1 MYCGK
6 RGFFMKNRLQK
17 KDSIDGMYIRS
28 QEKEARRKVYKRAL
42 VLAVPMMIQNG
53 ITNAVGLVD
62 NIMVGSLGTES
73 MTAVSIAGQ
82 LFFVFSLAVFGGLSG
97 PGIYSTQYFGQGN
110 GEGVRNVFRLK
121 WWIGLFC
128 LAVGMAV
135 FLLWGNQLLSLY
147 LQGQESGIDAADTLC
162 FGRKYM
168 LIMLFGLPP
177 FVVTQIYAN
186 TLRETGE
193 SVKPM
198 IAAVCSVATDICLN
212 YLLIYGKW
220 GMPRLEVRGA
230 AVATVIA
237 RIIEMCVI
245 VGWAHFGREKYVF
258 LEQVYRSFKIPGKMT
273 VSIIKKSLPIFLNE
287 FLWAGGMAVMTQCYS
302 IRGLTVVAGLTISN
316 ALCNMLNVV
325 FVAMGNAVG
334 ILSGQMLGAS
344 EYEKAKKDS
353 VRLMWF
359 TSGISLLLSAILILV
374 SGIFPLLYDTSHA
387 VRHYGTYFIMIT
399 ALFFPLQGFLN
410 SLYFTLRSGGKT
422 MITFLFDSMYTW
434 IISVPAAFVLCR
446 YSPVPILAVFALVQ
460 SLDFI
465 KVIVG
470 YILIKKG
477 VWMNNLVA

>member
-1 MYCGK
+1 
-6 RGFFMKNRLQK
+6 MKNNVDKMNLR
-17 KDSIDGMYIRS
+17 R
-28 QEKEARRKVYKRAL
+28 QEKQERKKVYKRAL

-62 NIMVGSLGTES
+62 NVMVGSLGTES

-82 LFFVFSLAVFGGLSG
+82 LFFVFFLAIFGGLSG

-110 GEGVRNVFRLK
+110 IKGVKEVFRLK
-121 WWIGLFC
+121 WWIAIFC
-128 LAVGMAV
+128 LVVGTTV
-135 FLLWGNQLLSLY
+135 FLLWGNDLLRLY
-147 LQGQESGIDAADTLC
+147 LQGQAEGIDAAATLRY
-162 FGRKYM
+162 GRQYM
-168 LIMLFGLPP
+168 LIMLLGLPP
-177 FVVTQIYAN
+177 MVVTQIYAN

-198 IAAVCSVATDICLN
+198 IASVCSVVADICFN
-212 YLLIYGKW
+212 YMLIYGKI
-220 GMPRLEVRGA
+220 GLPRLEVRGA

-237 RIIEMCVI
+237 RMVEMSVI
-245 VGWAHFGREKYVF
+245 VLWAHCGKEKYAF
-258 LEQVYRSFKIPGKMT
+258 LQQVYRSMKVPVSMT
-273 VSIIKKSLPIFLNE
+273 MTILKKSLPIFFNE

-325 FVAMGNAVG
+325 FIAMGNAVG

-344 EYEKAKKDS
+344 EYEKAKRDS

-359 TSGISLLLSAILILV
+359 TGGMSLLLTVILIAV
-374 SGIFPLLYDTSHA
+374 SGVFPLLYDTTA
-387 VRHYGTYFIMIT
+387 RVRDYGTVFIVIT
-399 ALFFPLQGFLN
+399 AIFFPLQGFLN
-410 SLYFTLRSGGKT
+410 ALYFTLRSGGKT
-422 MITFLFDSMYTW
+422 VITFLFDSMYTW
-434 IISVPAAFVLCR
+434 VISVPVAYLLCR
-446 YSPVPILAVFALVQ
+446 HSVLPIVVVFTLVQ

-470 YILIKKG
+470 YVLIKKG